1 MSRFK
6 LPKHNEVPEV
16 DPAKVEAFAAGAT
29 EKRIP
34 TQAESETLPWLTFDP
49 KARPTSGLN
58 LRMNDYELALVRYI
72 AQAEDRSM
80 QKIIKRLLVPA
91 LEEKAQE
98 LTNKN

>member
-6 LPKHNEVPEV
+6 LPKHNEVPKV
-16 DPAKVEAFAAGAT
+16 DPAKVETFAAGAT
-29 EKRIP
+29 EKRIRTKP
-34 TQAESETLPWLTFDP
+34 ESETLPWSTFDP
-49 KARPTSGLN
+49 KARPTSALN